1 MLSITCNTAAS
12 GAQQLLTL
20 AVPVQE
26 TGELAIVRLENISF
40 QVASLLQYMSP
51 TVPQQHRIALSPQAP
66 QVACH
71 LMPNKR
77 RPRNQNA
84 SQAQNTRYPL
94 TQQILSPFSIRN
106 ASRCVPKPFFPSGNA
121 LYPPYLAIRFPTAIL
136 TELRYFSAS
145 MVSAFFSIHVAPR
158 GFNHLPASFHR
169 LEYTSNPRFRPST
182 LSCQAGSCRTLS
194 PCEISS
200 NAA

>member
-20 AVPVQE
+20 AVPVHE
-26 TGELAIVRLENISF
+26 TGELAIVRLENIPF

-94 TQQILSPFSIRN
+94 TQQILSPFFHSQRQSMRTETILPIRQCTLSSIPGHPISYCYIDRIEI
-106 ASRCVPKPFFPSGNA
+106 FFCSIGQ
-121 LYPPYLAIRFPTAIL
+121 RL
-136 TELRYFSAS
+136 TS
-145 MVSAFFSIHVAPR
+145 P
-158 GFNHLPASFHR
+158 
-169 LEYTSNPRFRPST
+169 YTSRPGDTITYQRAST
-182 LSCQAGSCRTLS
+182 VWSTPPTPVLG
-194 PCEISS
+194 PPP
-200 NAA
+200 